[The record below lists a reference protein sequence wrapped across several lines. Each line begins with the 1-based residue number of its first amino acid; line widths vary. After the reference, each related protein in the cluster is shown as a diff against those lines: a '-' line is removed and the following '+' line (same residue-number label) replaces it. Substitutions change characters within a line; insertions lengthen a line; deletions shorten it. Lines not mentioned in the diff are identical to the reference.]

1 MLIHDE
7 HAFLI
12 GSWVRKLPFTN
23 KCPPDLHKLSRID
36 MLKSNHFMAVSL
48 ALKVAI
54 RPGSE
59 LIYKIC
65 GPLEKSSLRYL
76 PIKVGEDFAHF
87 YIKAE
92 FSCEFVHLKHLF
104 PEVTVFLNNL
114 LTLYLKIVPLIETLK
129 ISEPISVLQS
139 HLILLHGHRFNLRL
153 DLLSLGF
160 PSLLLHRMIFRLQ
173 NICLHNALI
182 PEYLHV
188 FLLHHCQKVLCYLLF
203 LFLLRY
209 HF

>member
-1 MLIHDE
+1 
-7 HAFLI
+7 
-12 GSWVRKLPFTN
+12 
-23 KCPPDLHKLSRID
+23 

-54 RPGSE
+54 RTGSE

-76 PIKVGEDFAHF
+76 PIKEGEDFAHF
-87 YIKAE
+87 YIKTE

-114 LTLYLKIVPLIETLK
+114 LTLHFKIIPLIETLK

-139 HLILLHGHRFNLRL
+139 HLILLHGHRFYLRL

-160 PSLLLHRMIFRLQ
+160 PSLLFHRMIFRLQ

-182 PEYLHV
+182 PEYLDV
-188 FLLHHCQKVLCYLLF
+188 FLLHHC
-203 LFLLRY
+203 
-209 HF
+209 